1 MKKILALVILLV
13 CANSFV
19 FSQTTRQIRKLVELK
34 MPMGGGDNGGTV
46 AVSLKTRNLY
56 ATVAGNKTYAMAF
69 FNGVG
74 LLVSPPDL
82 SLLAD
87 IRGLWYNPVLKTF
100 QANTFGTN
108 GWVNYVIDDAGI
120 PYDVKQVFTGQLQP
134 NVNSVAA
141 YNQRENVV
149 YFLKGATVITYDV
162 ATGKLVPEKKYALKI
177 GYTKKAPPPAEY
189 KIDSTQTPANYNST
203 TIIYTG
209 VTNAEFGLLNLE
221 TKEIELY
228 SKQDGLLYQK
238 LKLPTDAVV
247 KDKLN
252 FAFANNIYF
261 LFDRTKR
268 AWVGYR

>member
-1 MKKILALVILLV
+1 MKKILFLVVVLI
-13 CANSFV
+13 CFHSHV
-19 FSQTTRQIRKLVELK
+19 FSQTTRQLRKQVELK
-34 MPMGGGDNGGTV
+34 MPMGSGENGGTV

-56 ATVAGNKTYAMAF
+56 ATVVGNKTYAMAF

-74 LLVSPPDL
+74 QLVSPPDL

-100 QANTFGTN
+100 QANTFGTG
-108 GWVNYVIDDAGI
+108 GWVNYVLDDAGI
-120 PYDVKQVFTGQLQP
+120 PYDVKPLFSGQLQP
-134 NVNSVAA
+134 AVNSIAA

-149 YFLKGATVITYDV
+149 YFLKGSVVVSYDV
-162 ATGKLVPEKKYALKI
+162 STGKQVVEKTYPLKT
-177 GYTKKAPPPAEY
+177 GYTKKVLPPVKY
-189 KIDSTQTPANYNST
+189 KIDSTQTLSKYNST

-209 VTNAEFGLLNLE
+209 VTNAEFGLLNIE

-238 LKLPTDAVV
+238 LKLPPEALV
-247 KDKLN
+247 KDKFN

-261 LFDRTKR
+261 LYEKGKRT
-268 AWVGYR
+268 WVGYR